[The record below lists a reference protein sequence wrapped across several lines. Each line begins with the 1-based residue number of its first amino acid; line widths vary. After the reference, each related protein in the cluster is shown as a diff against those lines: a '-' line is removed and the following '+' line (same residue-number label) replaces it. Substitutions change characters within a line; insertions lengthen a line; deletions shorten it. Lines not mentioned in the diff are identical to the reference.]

1 MLRSR
6 FRQLGLFAC
15 AVGVIGLSAFAS
27 QRVWRENG
35 LKSLQAANE
44 PRLQLIAK
52 GIYAEISRQ
61 DHLPV
66 VLSLDAD
73 VRAALEAVSDPGRGA
88 ALLERL
94 NRKLT
99 RLSQEAD
106 TRAMFVIGPSGTVV
120 ASDDW
125 AAPDTLLGRNLA
137 DQPYFVQAVAAGESS
152 YLGIEP
158 STNRVRYYLARA
170 IRENELL
177 GVAVVRIE
185 FDTLETAWEMAG
197 EHVLVT
203 DSDGVVFLSSDPS
216 YRYHGF
222 GRFEQPMRIVPS
234 ATDRYLG
241 APITDIEGQI
251 LERRGADLMIRISAP
266 DAGTFLSQTTMLP
279 EYGWTIHR
287 LTELTTVDEDQR
299 DGGIIGGSLSAL
311 IIILALYVVQR
322 HQAYLAASRSG
333 IELQRQVAERTHELS
348 DSNASLQTEI
358 EERRR
363 TEARLRAT
371 QNELVQA
378 GKLAALGQM
387 SAAIAHEIN
396 QPLAAIRTFMA
407 STKIF
412 AQRGELGQV
421 ARNLDLITDLAER
434 MASITG
440 HLKTFARKSDPGHPE
455 PVAVARAIERTL
467 ILLASQ
473 IRTAGVRLEQDIA
486 PKNLQVTGQAVQLE
500 QVILNL
506 IGNALDAVADT
517 DEPWIRI
524 RARENGD
531 TVAIAVADNGHGI
544 SPAEID
550 RIFDPF
556 FTTKPLG
563 KGLGL
568 GLSISY
574 GIVQD
579 FGGQIHAVN
588 RPEGGAELIVELPR
602 HRRETPPIEKALHA

>member
-27 QRVWRENG
+27 QYVWRENG

-73 VRAALEAVSDPGRGA
+73 VRTALQAVADPTRGP

-106 TRAMFVIGPSGTVV
+106 TRAMFVIGPLGTVV

-125 AAPDTLLGRNLA
+125 AMPDTLVGHNLA
-137 DQPYFVQAVAAGESS
+137 DRPYFVEAVAAGESS

-158 STNRVRYYLARA
+158 ATNRVRYYLARA
-170 IRENELL
+170 IREDELL

-216 YRYHGF
+216 YRYRGF
-222 GRFEQPMRIVPS
+222 GRFEQPMRIVQSP
-234 ATDRYLG
+234 TDRYLG
-241 APITDIEGQI
+241 APVRDIEGQI
-251 LERRGADLMIRISAP
+251 LQRRGADLMIKISSP
-266 DAGTFLSQTTMLP
+266 EAGMFLSQTTMLP

-287 LTELTTVDEDQR
+287 LTELDTVNEDQR

-434 MASITG
+434 MANITG

-473 IRTAGVRLEQDIA
+473 LRNAGVRLEQDVA
-486 PKNLQVTGQAVQLE
+486 PDLQVTGQAVQLE

-506 IGNALDAVADT
+506 IGNALDAVADA

-544 SPAEID
+544 SAAEID

-579 FGGQIHAVN
+579 FGGQIHAAN
-588 RPEGGAELIVELPR
+588 RPEGGAELTVELPR
-602 HRRETPPIEKALHA
+602 HRHAVPATERALNA